1 MSVNYL
7 RRSMLGLLALSPV
20 SGLVACGYRLRGMV
34 DLPFKAIAI
43 TGNPSPPLR
52 ADLQTAILTGTDTK
66 VAINPIDADLILEIT
81 NDVSGREILEYNEN
95 GQSPKGNDQY
105 FLSQQVYQSVV
116 NKATIHDSYSC
127 KQFANSKPFPTERKV
142 IDHVGSLNYAPPDK
156 IKECPVDCRPSNHK
170 DWKYC

>member
-1 MSVNYL
+1 MELNNSNNLFYVDLDNPVHDVP
-7 RRSMLGLLALSPV
+7 MLGGMWGFHMSLDRELSNKIFN
-20 SGLVACGYRLRGMV
+20 LVV
-34 DLPFKAIAI
+34 DK
-43 TGNPSPPLR
+43 SM
-52 ADLQTAILTGTDTK
+52 
-66 VAINPIDADLILEIT
+66 
-81 NDVSGREILEYNEN
+81 GRKYNEN

-156 IKECPVDCRPSNHK
+156 IKECPVDCRPQNHK